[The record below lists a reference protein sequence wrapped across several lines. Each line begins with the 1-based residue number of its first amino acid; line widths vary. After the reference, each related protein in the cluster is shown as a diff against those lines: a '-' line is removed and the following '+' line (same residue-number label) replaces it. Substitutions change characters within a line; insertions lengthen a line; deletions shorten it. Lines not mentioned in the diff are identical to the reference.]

1 MKEVTRTIVLVL
13 LIVVMAGY
21 MYWVTH
27 QSDESLQ
34 GAQPGRHAGSAVIE
48 RTAA

>member
-1 MKEVTRTIVLVL
+1 MKEVTRTIVLIL
-13 LIVVMAGY
+13 LIIVMAGY

-34 GAQPGRHAGSAVIE
+34 GQMPVRRTIAAAV
-48 RTAA
+48 R